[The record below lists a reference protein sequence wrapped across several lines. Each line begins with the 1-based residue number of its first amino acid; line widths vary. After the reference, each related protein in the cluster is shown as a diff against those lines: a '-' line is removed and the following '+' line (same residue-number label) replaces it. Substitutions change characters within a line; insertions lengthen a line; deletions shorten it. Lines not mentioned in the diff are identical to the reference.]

1 MYSALYP
8 SRTVAALIFATV
20 ASLFGPPSIVA
31 ADEDEDFPPGLEARY
46 TVGESS
52 VRRID
57 NQLSFDWG
65 GAAPDERLPTGPFT
79 ATWSGNLLA
88 RLPGSHRFH
97 AFVAG
102 DVELKIDGRLVLQAS
117 SAYGFNSGEPF
128 DLTAGDH
135 AIEVRYSTP
144 AESDKPRARLNV
156 FWSSDAFTMEPL
168 PADVLFRDE
177 GSSQLHATQQG
188 RLLSDAFRC
197 AACHRSNDDQS
208 NQTQPNGLAV
218 MNAPALDRVKGSQDP
233 IMLIQ
238 RLMLP
243 QKAVS
248 NSHMPGFGLSAEKAS
263 SVADFLLS
271 VSKDAH
277 KESEIKFKE
286 GDVDAGA
293 RLLHSLGCVAC
304 HQLPGGQAGSESLAA
319 PYDAPELVNVAKR
332 RSVAWLDRWLRDPE
346 SLNVDHRMPV
356 YDLSKDERRQLVAT
370 LAQTGGSA
378 GSWASPATTEPLEQ
392 RIAAGKKIVAEA
404 NCAACHRIPGMKAT
418 NVAALVASSSS
429 GSSSTNGKTHD
440 CIRKPARTATLQN
453 GRRVPHYAAFSGKET
468 VPLTEWIRSTATTS
482 HLSIADR
489 GHQLLQRNGCTACH
503 DRDLSRGLSNIANR
517 LEKAHPELAGQS
529 QGLIPPSLT
538 AVGDKLNDDYLRKA
552 VAGEQVDR
560 RLPWLLVRMPKFKHS
575 EADRS
580 TLVHHLVSSDRMP
593 DEADAAR
600 QDLLAEVDLTGT
612 AVASTEDLLLGNQL
626 TGAAGFNCV
635 ACHKAGPFE
644 PRNVALGTRGSDIM
658 TMGSRIRPR
667 FFQRWMKNPIRVIAG
682 IEMPAIK
689 KAMPDVLDG
698 SLPKQ
703 IGVIWTA
710 LSDSRFTPPTVTSRF
725 EQIVNV
731 EPGGSPRIIRDVFT
745 MGTDKDREAVARA
758 MAIGFGNG
766 HNLLIDLDTMSVR
779 LWTIGEFARQ
789 RTEGKSWYWDMP
801 GIPVQRNTAAKI
813 PLTLTLKSETLL
825 PIEDEGRFAELLS
838 YRQDG
843 DAVEITCAWRFA
855 STVDSQPTPDP
866 EPHFSPTIWE
876 RTATIAHRVV
886 VKHRF
891 EPTEVTDNPSGIG
904 WKHGLT
910 VLDAPAESEV
920 TGWLSI
926 YRDDK
931 PSHPSSIPVLTGPN
945 RWAKVPLGGTA
956 DVSLTIGESIPVVP
970 PSTKKPVSVAT
981 METIT
986 TTPGFVG
993 TRLPIDSSIMPTSMA
1008 WLPDGRMVFTSLKG
1022 QVWIAEDT
1030 NNDGLVDSTSLFEEG
1045 LAAPFG
1051 ILTDADS
1058 IIVAHK
1064 PEVLRLRDTDGDGRA
1079 DEREVIASGWGYNDN
1094 YHDWTSGLVRDKE
1107 GNMYVGLGSDYSQKD
1122 RPTNQDRWRGGV
1134 IKIDPSGIITPLGM
1148 SMRYP
1153 MSLAFDNKGN
1163 LFATDNQGVQNT
1175 FNEINHILPGKH
1187 YGVPSAHQPTDGLQ
1201 HEAPAL
1207 MVPHPLTRSVNSI
1220 LFLPDTFSVKELRGH
1235 GIGCEYDSRFLMR
1248 FTIQNVGGILQ
1259 GASYRFSLPEQE
1271 AGRSNFIGP
1280 ICSAVSPK
1288 GELYIGS
1295 IWDSGWQGGLNTG
1308 GITKLV
1314 PDTGPTNGD
1323 RPNGIQE
1330 LTATPTGFEVTFF
1343 RPVDPAAATDSASWS
1358 IQGYT
1363 REWGGSYAT
1372 PDSGRYSP
1380 TVSSIKALDGGK
1392 TIRIT
1397 ASELKPGHVYD
1408 ISTTGK
1414 LTSTE
1419 KLWPS
1424 EAHYS
1429 MKVVP
1434 K

>member
-1 MYSALYP
+1 MLPNWHCNRILPTVMFAVVAL
-8 SRTVAALIFATV
+8 LATSQ
-20 ASLFGPPSIVA
+20 ATLL
-31 ADEDEDFPPGLEARY
+31 ADEDEDFPPGLEATY
-46 TVGESS
+46 TVGEST

-57 NQLSFDWG
+57 YTLSFDWG
-65 GAAPDERLPTGPFT
+65 GSAPDERLPVGPFA
-79 ATWSGNLLA
+79 ATWSANLLA
-88 RLPGSHRFH
+88 RSAGMHRFH

-102 DVELKIDGRLVLQAS
+102 DVEITIDGESVLQAS

-128 DLTAGDH
+128 DLAAGDH
-135 AIEVRYSTP
+135 AIEVIYSTP
-144 AESDKPRARLNV
+144 KESDKPRARLNV

-177 GSSQLHATQQG
+177 VNSQLHATGQG
-188 RLLSDAFRC
+188 RLLADAFRC
-197 AACHRSNDDQS
+197 AACHRSEDDLS
-208 NQTQPNGLAV
+208 RHLQPNGLAV
-218 MNAPALDRVKGSQDP
+218 MNAPALDRVKGSQNP
-233 IMLIQ
+233 AMLIR
-238 RLMLP
+238 RLMFP

-248 NSHMPGFGLSAEKAS
+248 NSRMPHFGLSSAEAS

-286 GDVDAGA
+286 GDVNAGA
-293 RLLHSLGCVAC
+293 KLLHSLGCVAC
-304 HQLPGGQAGSESLAA
+304 HQLPGGQNGVESLAA
-319 PYDAPELVNVAKR
+319 PYDGPELVNVAKR
-332 RSVAWLDRWLRDPE
+332 RSVAWLDRWLRDSE

-356 YDLSKDERRQLVAT
+356 YELSKDERRQLVAT
-370 LAQTGGSA
+370 LAQTEA
-378 GSWASPATTEPLEQ
+378 VAEIWASPVTTESLEQ
-392 RIAAGKKIVAEA
+392 RIAAGQKIVAKA

-418 NVAALVASSSS
+418 SVAALVASSSS
-429 GSSSTNGKTHD
+429 GSSSTNGTTHD
-440 CIRKPARTATLQN
+440 CLLKPAQTETLQN
-453 GRRVPHYAAFSGKET
+453 GRRVPHYGAFSDKET
-468 VPLTEWIRSTATTS
+468 VPLTEWIRSTAATS
-482 HLSIADR
+482 HLSIVDR

-503 DRDLSRGLSNIANR
+503 DRDLSRRLSNIANR

-552 VAGEQVDR
+552 VAGEQRDR

-575 EADRS
+575 DADRAA
-580 TLVHHLVSSDRMP
+580 LVHHLVSSDRIP

-600 QDLLAEVDLTGT
+600 QDVLADVDLAGT

-626 TGAAGFNCV
+626 AGAGGFNCV

-682 IEMPAIK
+682 IEMPAIR

-710 LSDSRFTPPTVTSRF
+710 LSDQRFTPPTVTSRF

-731 EPGGSPRIIRDVFT
+731 EPGGAARIIRDVFT
-745 MGTDKDREAVARA
+745 IGTGKDLESVARA

-766 HNLLIDLDTMSVR
+766 HNVLVDLDTMSVR

-789 RTEGKSWYWDMP
+789 RTEGKSWFWDMP

-813 PLTLTLKSETLL
+813 PFTLTVKSETLL

-838 YRQDG
+838 YQQAG

-855 STVDSQPTPDP
+855 SPGDSQPTPDP
-866 EPHFSPTIWE
+866 EPHFSPTNWE

-891 EPTEVTDNPSGIG
+891 EPTEATNNPRGIG
-904 WKHGLT
+904 WKHSLT
-910 VLDAPAESEV
+910 VIDAPSESEV

-931 PSHPSSIPVLTGPN
+931 PSHPSSIPVTTGPN
-945 RWAKVPLGGTA
+945 RWTKVSLGGTA

-970 PSTKKPVSVAT
+970 PSTKKPVSFAT

-993 TRLPIDSSIMPTSMA
+993 TRLPIDSSIMPTAMA

-1022 QVWIAEDT
+1022 QVWIAEDS
-1030 NNDGLVDSTSLFEEG
+1030 NNDGLVDSTSLFEQG

-1051 ILTDADS
+1051 VLTDADS

-1064 PEVLRLRDTDGDGRA
+1064 PEILRLRDTNGDGRA
-1079 DEREVIASGWGYNDN
+1079 DERKVIASGWGYNDN
-1094 YHDWTSGLVRDKE
+1094 YHDWTSGLVRDNE
-1107 GNMYVGLGSDYSQKD
+1107 GNMYVGLGSDYSQKN
-1122 RPTNQDRWRGGV
+1122 RPANQDRWRGGV
-1134 IKIDPSGIITPLGM
+1134 IKIDPSGIITPLAM

-1153 MSLAFDNKGN
+1153 MSLAFDKHGN

-1175 FNEINHILPGKH
+1175 FNEINHILAGRH
-1187 YGVPSAHQPTDGLQ
+1187 YGVPSAHQATAGLQ
-1201 HEAPAL
+1201 HEVASL
-1207 MVPHPLTRSVNSI
+1207 MVPHPWTRSMNSI
-1220 LFLPDTFSVKELRGH
+1220 LFLPEDFPVKELRGH
-1235 GIGCEYDSRFLMR
+1235 GIGCEYDSRFLIR
-1248 FTIQNVGGILQ
+1248 FTVQDVDGTIQ
-1259 GASYRFSLPEQE
+1259 GASYSFSLPNQE
-1271 AGRSNFIGP
+1271 AGGSNFVGP

-1288 GELYIGS
+1288 GELFVGS

-1308 GITKLV
+1308 AITKLV
-1314 PDTGPTNGD
+1314 PLADGL
-1323 RPNGIQE
+1323 PNGIRE
-1330 LTATPTGFEVTFF
+1330 LTATTTGFEVEFF
-1343 RPVDPAAATDSASWS
+1343 RPVDVRAVADPDSWS
-1358 IQGYT
+1358 LQGYT
-1363 REWGGSYAT
+1363 RVWGGSYAT
-1372 PDSGRYSP
+1372 PDSGRYSLRVGDI
-1380 TVSSIKALDGGK
+1380 TVLDDGRRV
-1392 TIRIT
+1392 RIT
-1397 ASELKPGHVYD
+1397 VNGLKPGHVYD
-1408 ISTTGK
+1408 VSTTGR
-1414 LTSTE
+1414 LADSE

>member
-1 MYSALYP
+1 MLPNWHCNRILPTVMFAVVAL
-8 SRTVAALIFATV
+8 LATSQ
-20 ASLFGPPSIVA
+20 ATLL
-31 ADEDEDFPPGLEARY
+31 ADEDEDFPPGLEAKY
-46 TVGESS
+46 TVGEST

-57 NQLSFDWG
+57 YTLSFDWG
-65 GAAPDERLPTGPFT
+65 GSAPDERLPVGPFA

-88 RLPGSHRFH
+88 RSPGMHRFH

-102 DVELKIDGRLVLQAS
+102 DVEITIDGKSVLQAS

-144 AESDKPRARLNV
+144 KELDKPRARLNV

-177 GSSQLHATQQG
+177 GNSQLHATGQG
-188 RLLSDAFRC
+188 RLLADAFRC
-197 AACHRSNDDQS
+197 AACHRSEDDLS
-208 NQTQPNGLAV
+208 RHLQPNGLAV
-218 MNAPALDRVKGSQDP
+218 MDAPALDRVKGSQNP
-233 IMLIQ
+233 AMLIR

-248 NSHMPGFGLSAEKAS
+248 NSRMPHFGLSSAEAS

-271 VSKDAH
+271 VSTDAH

-286 GDVDAGA
+286 GDIDAGA
-293 RLLHSLGCVAC
+293 KLLHSLGCVAC
-304 HQLPGGQAGSESLAA
+304 HQLPGGQNGAESLAA
-319 PYDAPELVNVAKR
+319 PYDAPELVSAAKR

-378 GSWASPATTEPLEQ
+378 ESGASPATTEPLEE

-404 NCAACHRIPGMKAT
+404 NCAACHLIPGMKAI
-418 NVAALVASSSS
+418 NVAPLLASSSARS
-429 GSSSTNGKTHD
+429 NSAGGRSHD
-440 CIRKPARTATLQN
+440 CILSPPNSGTRQN
-453 GRRVPHYAAFSGKET
+453 DRRVPHYAAFSGKET
-468 VPLTEWIRSTATTS
+468 VPLTEWIRSTAETS
-482 HLSIADR
+482 KLSIADR

-529 QGLIPPSLT
+529 QGLIPPTLT

-552 VAGEQVDR
+552 VAGEQADR

-575 EADRS
+575 EADRAA
-580 TLVHHLVSSDRMP
+580 LVHYLVSSDRIP

-600 QDLLAEVDLTGT
+600 QDVLAEVDLTGT

-667 FFQRWMKNPIRVIAG
+667 FFQRWMKNPIRVVAG

-710 LSDSRFTPPTVTSRF
+710 LNDKRFTPPTVTSRF

-731 EPGGSPRIIRDVFT
+731 EPGAAPRIIRDVFT
-745 MGTDKDREAVARA
+745 IGTGKDLESVARA

-766 HNLLIDLDTMSVR
+766 HNLLVDLDTMSVR

-801 GIPVQRNTAAKI
+801 GIPVQRNSAAQN
-813 PLTLTLKSETLL
+813 PFYLTLNSQTLL
-825 PIEDEGRFAELLS
+825 PIEDEGRLAELLS
-838 YRQDG
+838 YRQFG
-843 DAVEITCAWRFA
+843 NAIEITCAWRFGTA
-855 STVDSQPTPDP
+855 EESELPDSS
-866 EPHFSPTIWE
+866 EPHFSQTNWE
-876 RTATIAHRVV
+876 RCAETAHRVV
-886 VKHRF
+886 VQHRF
-891 EPTEVTDNPSGIG
+891 EPSEVHDNLSGTG
-904 WKHGLT
+904 WKRSLK
-910 VLDAPAESEV
+910 VLEAPAGSAV
-920 TGWLSI
+920 VGWLSV
-926 YRDDK
+926 YRDEK
-931 PSHPSSIPVLTGPN
+931 PSHPGLIPVRTSPD
-945 RWAKVPLGGTA
+945 RWAKVTSGETGAVQLTVGETA
-956 DVSLTIGESIPVVP
+956 PVMKTSVSPAVT
-970 PSTKKPVSVAT
+970 VAT
-981 METIT
+981 SEAVT
-986 TTPGFVG
+986 TTPGLIG
-993 TRLPIDSSIMPTSMA
+993 TRLPIDTSIMPTAMA

-1022 QVWIAEDT
+1022 HVWIVEDASSSVT
-1030 NNDGLVDSTSLFEEG
+1030 GNLKLTMFEEG

-1051 ILTDADS
+1051 ILVDGDS

-1064 PEVLRLRDTDGDGRA
+1064 PEVLRLRDTNGDGRA
-1079 DEREVIASGWGYNDN
+1079 DEREVVASGWGYSDN
-1094 YHDWTSGLVRDKE
+1094 YHDWTSGLIRDDE
-1107 GNMYVGLGSDYSQKD
+1107 GNMYVGLGSDYSQKT
-1122 RPTNQDRWRGGV
+1122 RPKNQDRWRGGV
-1134 IKIDPSGIITPLGM
+1134 IEIDPSGIITPLAM

-1153 MSLAFDNKGN
+1153 MSLAFDKHGN

-1187 YGVPSAHQPTDGLQ
+1187 YGVPSAHQPTTGLQ
-1201 HEAPAL
+1201 HEVASL
-1207 MVPHPLTRSVNSI
+1207 MVPHPWTRSMNSI
-1220 LFLPDTFSVKELRGH
+1220 LFLPEDFPVKELRGH

-1248 FTIQNVGGILQ
+1248 FTVQDVGGTLQ
-1259 GASYRFSLPEQE
+1259 GASYRFSLPNQE
-1271 AGRSNFIGP
+1271 AGGSNFIGP

-1288 GELYIGS
+1288 GELFIGS

-1308 GITKLV
+1308 GITRLV
-1314 PDTGPTNGD
+1314 PSPDGL
-1323 RPNGIQE
+1323 PNGIRE
-1330 LTATPTGFEVTFF
+1330 LTATSTGFEVEFF
-1343 RPVDPAAATDSASWS
+1343 KPVDVKSAADIASWS
-1358 IQGYT
+1358 LQGYT

-1380 TVSSIKALDGGK
+1380 KISDLTVLENGLRV
-1392 TIRIT
+1392 RIT
-1397 ASELKPGHVYD
+1397 VSELKPGYVYD
-1408 ISTTGK
+1408 VSTTGK
-1414 LTSTE
+1414 LADPE

-1429 MKVVP
+1429 MKAVP